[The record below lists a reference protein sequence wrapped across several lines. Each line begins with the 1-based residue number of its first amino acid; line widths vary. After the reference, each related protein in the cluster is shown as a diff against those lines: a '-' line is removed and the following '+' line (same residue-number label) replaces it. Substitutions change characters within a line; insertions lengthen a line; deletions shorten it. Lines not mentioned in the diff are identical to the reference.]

1 MSEPALAELLIRH
14 RPEILQYVA
23 ARGGSLLRFESAED
37 LVQGIHLRA
46 LERSDDF
53 EYRSQPEFMGWL
65 FTLVRGH
72 LAHRREYWNA
82 LKRRP
87 ARLLRLTQG
96 SDATADP
103 NAVREPAARRT
114 GPVTF
119 AERRQQMERAV
130 KALALLLPRDAD
142 MVRCQTEGLSIQDLA
157 ERYDIT
163 YQAAQ
168 RAQHRALERFRK
180 AFLLVSK

>member
-1 MSEPALAELLIRH
+1 VSDPPLAELLIRH
-14 RPEILQYVA
+14 RPQVLRYVRRRA
-23 ARGGSLLRFESAED
+23 GGTLRFENAED

-46 LERSDDF
+46 LERESAL
-53 EYRSQPEFMGWL
+53 EYRSEPEFLGWL
-65 FTLVRGH
+65 FTIVRGH
-72 LAHRREYWNA
+72 LAHRREHWHA

-96 SDATADP
+96 DTADP
-103 NAVREPAARRT
+103 NAVREPAAQRT

-130 KALALLLPRDAD
+130 RALAMLLPRDAD
-142 MVRCQTEGLSIQDLA
+142 IVQCHTEGLSIHDLA
-157 ERYDIT
+157 ARYDLS
-163 YQAAQ
+163 YVAAQ

-180 AFLLVSK
+180 AFDLASR